1 MQGKQR
7 TIVGSAVHNNL
18 QGRIDLASH
27 VERIVGG
34 KERSEDINL
43 KEIRRTKKKAKEE
56 RHRNFV
62 EEVKKDGKSGGTDA

>member
-7 TIVGSAVHNNL
+7 EIVGEAVHNNL

-27 VERIVGG
+27 VERIVSG
-34 KERSEDINL
+34 KERSEDVNL
-43 KEIRRTKKKAKEE
+43 KEIRKTKKKAKED

-62 EEVKKDGKSGGTDA
+62 KEVENGKSGGTDA

>member
-7 TIVGSAVHNNL
+7 AIVGDAIHNNL

-34 KERSEDINL
+34 RERIEDVNL
-43 KEIRRTKKKAKEE
+43 REIRKTKKKAKED

-62 EEVKKDGKSGGTDA
+62 EEVENGKSGGTDA